1 MTLALSV
8 VLAVAAVAAA
18 VFGWT
23 ARRGSVARRRD
34 QARLLRQSSRLRD
47 ADELVAKAEE
57 RAREADE
64 RASRAEERV
73 READERAS
81 RAEERVREA
90 EGGPAASGSNRP
102 NVSVDVALALEG
114 VRVEREWLEVAGP
127 GVELP
132 FLWDGSLAVGVAMEL
147 AIIREVTGTPSEL
160 STASTRPRYD
170 PIALRVACEFL
181 RCLARSGDEMSV
193 EVTDEGIVVSQ
204 SQDQLPHLAE
214 LRKVAEQSGM
224 AISAALDGA
233 KVSTQLLLAP
243 EAS

>member
-1 MTLALSV
+1 M
-8 VLAVAAVAAA
+8 
-18 VFGWT
+18 
-23 ARRGSVARRRD
+23 
-34 QARLLRQSSRLRD
+34 RQSSRLRD

-57 RAREADE
+57 RASRAEERAQEAEE
-64 RASRAEERV
+64 RASRAEERAL
-73 READERAS
+73 ET
-81 RAEERVREA
+81 
-90 EGGPAASGSNRP
+90 EGKAATSGATCRSVP
-102 NVSVDVALALEG
+102 VDVALALEG

-132 FLWDGSLAVGVAMEL
+132 YPWDGSLAVGVAVEL

-160 STASTRPRYD
+160 STGFTRPRYD

-204 SQDQLPHLAE
+204 AQDQLPHLAE

-243 EAS
+243 EAP